1 MVPNNVT
8 IQNTLEQNTANMI
21 LYEDSF
27 AKIAFFTKQIPNWEI
42 PIFYFDFDLQYTG
55 FVRAGITPPLKN
67 LTLLY
72 PENGSLREDLKSV
85 IEKISK
91 KRSLVII
98 DSLNGFFNNLEGEK
112 DIGRLINSFLMLLAS
127 SGNHTKSTV
136 LVGILSKLNDEN
148 KWVLHNTGRH
158 VIENEHF
165 TNIQLARSENNI
177 LINDNLVSSE
187 ISKSYGTTT
196 SFSIL

>member
-1 MVPNNVT
+1 MVPKKT
-8 IQNTLEQNTANMI
+8 AIQNILEQNTMNMI
-21 LYEDSF
+21 FYDDSF
-27 AKIAFFTKQIPNWEI
+27 AKTAFFTKEISNWEI

-55 FVRAGITPPLKN
+55 FVKAGITPPLKN

-98 DSLNGFFNNLEGEK
+98 DSFNGFFNILEGEK

-148 KWVLHNTGRH
+148 KWVLYNTGRR
-158 VIENEHF
+158 VIDSEHF
-165 TNIQLARSENNI
+165 TKIQLIKSENSIVTKVLNPDNSSHSHLI
-177 LINDNLVSSE
+177 L
-187 ISKSYGTTT
+187 
-196 SFSIL
+196 

>member
-27 AKIAFFTKQIPNWEI
+27 AKTAFFTKQIPNWEI

-55 FVRAGITPPLKN
+55 FVRAGITPLPKN
-67 LTLLY
+67 LTLLC

-91 KRSLVII
+91 KRSLVVI
-98 DSLNGFFNNLEGEK
+98 DSLNGFFNHLEGEK
-112 DIGRLINSFLMLLAS
+112 DIGRLINSFLMLLVS
-127 SGNHTKSTV
+127 SVKHTKSAV
-136 LVGILSKLNDEN
+136 IVGILSKLNDEN
-148 KWVLHNTGRH
+148 KWILYNTGRR
-158 VIENEHF
+158 VIDNEHF
-165 TNIQLARSENNI
+165 TKIQLIRSEN
-177 LINDNLVSSE
+177 
-187 ISKSYGTTT
+187 
-196 SFSIL
+196 SILTKVLNPDNSSNSHLIL